1 MPDTPSRIAKK
12 YLPCLMK
19 GVAQN
24 KTRMLL
30 KVMIK
35 WPYIFTLVLFV
46 LSACAREE
54 EFAGAVVDPSLQPLF
69 DRFVAEGQQRGR
81 TVDMSRISGV
91 VADIPETKVLG
102 RCAQGAISGSTL
114 TVDAAFWN
122 SAGNWE
128 KEYVVFH
135 ELGHCALNRRHLEDQ
150 KADGACK
157 SIMQSGTTGCKM
169 IYNAQTRSGY
179 LDELFSP

>member
-1 MPDTPSRIAKK
+1 M
-12 YLPCLMK
+12 
-19 GVAQN
+19 GAQN
-24 KTRMLL
+24 LICMYRNSINKGIYL
-30 KVMIK
+30 I
-35 WPYIFTLVLFV
+35 ILFF

-54 EFAGAVVDPSLQPLF
+54 EFAGPVIDPALKPLF
-69 DRFVAEGQQRGR
+69 DRFAAEGLQRGR
-81 TVDMSRISGV
+81 AIDMSRISGV

-114 TVDAAFWN
+114 TIDAAFWS
-122 SAGNWE
+122 SAGSLE

-135 ELGHCALNRRHLEDQ
+135 ELGHCALDRRHLEDQ
-150 KADGACK
+150 KMDGTCK